1 MTILEYL
8 LYLKSMKG
16 FLFDGESRF
25 DELSSDDKEKM
36 IKQGLIYIEELSKGG
51 INVELTQAGED
62 FLESLN

>member
-1 MTILEYL
+1 
-8 LYLKSMKG
+8 MKG